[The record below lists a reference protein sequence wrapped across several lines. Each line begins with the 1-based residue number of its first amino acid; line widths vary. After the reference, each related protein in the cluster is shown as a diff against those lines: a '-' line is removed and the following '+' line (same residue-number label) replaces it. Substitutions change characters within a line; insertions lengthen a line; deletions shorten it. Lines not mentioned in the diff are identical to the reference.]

1 MRELSRSERGVF
13 AAFRSLTAPRAS
25 SAVTIPPSA
34 DQDSDPAPTISSD
47 DARGSLSPEEGS
59 RGDTLLPMLV
69 GALVLIVLGI
79 GAVLLVT

>member
-1 MRELSRSERGVF
+1 MRQFSRSTHGVF

-25 SAVTIPPSA
+25 SAVITPPSS

-47 DARGSLSPEEGS
+47 HARGSLSPEEGS

-69 GALVLIVLGI
+69 GGLVLIVLGI
-79 GAVLLVT
+79 GVVFLVV